1 MEGQIMNIYKSNR
14 RCYEIREYIQYLNK
28 RIGEIKDKNKLTD
41 EDKLA
46 KILLFNLEHYS
57 RYEQEKGMTFTL
69 YILDHFTDIVKDE
82 NDIFQRRKIEFHIPT
97 KVKRN
102 LFREYRE
109 YVKTVEMV
117 VSASEEELA
126 EMIENGEVGIATVKK
141 DTEGHTVVGR
151 DAEVENES
159 ETDEDEME

>member
-1 MEGQIMNIYKSNR
+1 MNIYKSNR

-151 DAEVENES
+151 DAEVEYES

>member
-1 MEGQIMNIYKSNR
+1 MNIYKSNR

-141 DTEGHTVVGR
+141 DTEGHTVVGG

>member
-1 MEGQIMNIYKSNR
+1 MDIYKSNR

-28 RIGEIKDKNKLTD
+28 RIGEIKDKHKLTD

-57 RYEQEKGMTFTL
+57 RYEQAKGMTFTL

-109 YVKTVEMV
+109 YVKAVEMV

-126 EMIENGEVGIATVKK
+126 EMIENGEVSIPAVKK
-141 DTEGHTVVGR
+141 DSEGKTVVGG
-151 DAEVENES
+151 DAEVESES